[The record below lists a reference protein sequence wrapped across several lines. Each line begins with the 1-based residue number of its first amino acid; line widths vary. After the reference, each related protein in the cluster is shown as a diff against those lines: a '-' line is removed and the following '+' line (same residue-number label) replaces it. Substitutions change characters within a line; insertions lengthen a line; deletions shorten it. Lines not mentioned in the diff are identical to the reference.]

1 MIQFDEH
8 IFEMGWNHQ
17 LAYIRLVFKWE
28 TMVFMLGK
36 YTYIHGCYGIV
47 GVFWTEQS
55 KNLVDV
61 HELYMTKFISLG
73 FDPKPL
79 VFLCG

>member
-36 YTYIHGCYGIV
+36 YT
-47 GVFWTEQS
+47 S
-55 KNLVDV
+55 PMDV
-61 HELYMTKFISLG
+61 MG
-73 FDPKPL
+73 
-79 VFLCG
+79 